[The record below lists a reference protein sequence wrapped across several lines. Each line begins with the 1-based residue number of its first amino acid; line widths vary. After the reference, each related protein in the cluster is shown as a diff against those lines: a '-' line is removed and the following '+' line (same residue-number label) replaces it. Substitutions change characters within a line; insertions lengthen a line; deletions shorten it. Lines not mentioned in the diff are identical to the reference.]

1 MEQLT
6 DRQQQ
11 MLVFERQWWKYAD
24 ARESAIRDLF
34 GCTPARYRK
43 ELSAL
48 IEEPAARAFDPLVV
62 KRLQRRRSASVRG
75 RHPAGRRLG

>member
-11 MLVFERQWWKYAD
+11 MLAFERQWWKHAG
-24 ARESAIRDLF
+24 ARDQAVRDLF
-34 GCTPARYRK
+34 GCSPARYRA
-43 ELSAL
+43 ELDEIA
-48 IEEPAARAFDPLVV
+48 EQPAARAFDPLVV
-62 KRLQRRRSASVRG
+62 KRLQRRRAASRG